1 MKSMQSLQLRLFA
14 LLALGFLGTGAELV
28 LLDHTE
34 GFWQKLPLGLVVLG
48 LLALVL
54 HVFVESRF
62 CLRLFQSAM
71 ALAIAGGAIG
81 LYLHLDGNME
91 FELEMHPNESGWPLI
106 WRSLKGATPALA
118 PGMMILLGLLG
129 LTAAQRQ
136 PSLETSI
143 ESTTTTAE
151 N

>member
-1 MKSMQSLQLRLFA
+1 MPSPQLRLFA

-34 GFWQKLPLGLVVLG
+34 GFWQKVPLGLVVLG

-54 HVFVESRF
+54 HGFVESRF

-91 FELEMHPNESGWPLI
+91 FELEMHPNEGGWPLI

-129 LTAAQRQ
+129 LAAAGRQ
-136 PSLETSI
+136 PSVDLSI
-143 ESTTTTAE
+143 QSATTNTE

>member
-1 MKSMQSLQLRLFA
+1 MQSLQLRLFA

-34 GFWQKLPLGLVVLG
+34 GFWQKLPLGLVVVG

-81 LYLHLDGNME
+81 LYLHLNGNME